1 MNNKKTMTRQLYG
14 KQAHV
19 DAAASSKERLIVQA
33 LLEDEKK
40 YSPDE
45 VKKLIQAWKQ
55 KEAK

>member
-1 MNNKKTMTRQLYG
+1 MSNKKNKTRQLYG
-14 KQAHV
+14 KQAYV
-19 DAAASSKERLIVQA
+19 NAADSSKERLIVQA

-45 VKKLIQAWKQ
+45 VKKLIQSWKQ